1 MKINYVLNEN
11 NIITSWCRVPFD
23 ENKPWI
29 ELPDGTEIHENFDQ
43 VIDHTFVPNNA
54 AWEDAQAKKAHRAA
68 LYTEMAQL
76 KDYLN
81 HTDYQAIKYAEGVL
95 TAEEYAE
102 TKQSRAAARARINE
116 IEAELGL

>member
-43 VIDHTFVPNNA
+43 VIDQTFIPNHA

-95 TAEEYAE
+95 TAEEYEE